1 LVKSK
6 LVKSEEN
13 LLLEDEAKDTFYQYF
28 YGQQPFDFT
37 VGNQIKNDR
46 LTTRSKQDA
55 VSNIVKVQ

>member
-6 LVKSEEN
+6 LVKSEEK
-13 LLLEDEAKDTFYQYF
+13 LLLEDEAKGTFYQYF
-28 YGQQPFDFT
+28 YGQLPFDFT